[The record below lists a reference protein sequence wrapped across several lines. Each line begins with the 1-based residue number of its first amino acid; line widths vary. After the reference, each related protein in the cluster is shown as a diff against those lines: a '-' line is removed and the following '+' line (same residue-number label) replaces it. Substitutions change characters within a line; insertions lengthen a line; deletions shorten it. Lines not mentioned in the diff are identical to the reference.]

1 MGRKS
6 KSTMSLGAKTAGGLE
21 WENLGIDPLAR
32 RLRQVD
38 MSDTTDLEMG
48 DTVRVCV
55 LRRARGKKS
64 AHSASV
70 LNAHST
76 LLPPAP
82 HTGPLR

>member
-55 LRRARGKKS
+55 LRRARGKS

>member
-6 KSTMSLGAKTAGGLE
+6 STMSLGAKTAGGLE

-55 LRRARGKKS
+55 LRRA
-64 AHSASV
+64 ASV

-82 HTGPLR
+82 HTGSLR